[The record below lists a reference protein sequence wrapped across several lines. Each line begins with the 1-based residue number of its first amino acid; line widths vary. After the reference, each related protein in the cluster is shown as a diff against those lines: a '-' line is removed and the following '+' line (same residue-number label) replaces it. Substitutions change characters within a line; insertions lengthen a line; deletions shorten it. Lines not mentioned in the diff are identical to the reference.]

1 VKLFVTLGLTL
12 ILALAVP
19 VFAIVGGDY
28 DADNDY
34 SNVCAILSTVAP
46 GPEGGDTRQTFST
59 GTLIHPRVV
68 LTAGHTVELIRSLV
82 GNQNNKI
89 QLKDIVVDFTPDA
102 NDDDGTDYHIQKT
115 FLHSEFH
122 ERDAS
127 SIDVGLILLTEEVE
141 GITPVK
147 LPEAGYLD
155 DLDLDRGT
163 SDSKQPLIVVG
174 YGNTEVAPAD
184 GSLPKGE
191 RRIAYS
197 TFKSLRDKY
206 LMLSQNFELGEG
218 GISRGDS
225 GAPAFWDDNGTLIQ
239 VGVMVNGDH
248 ASASYGSG
256 VRTDLQTVLDF
267 VGGVAG
273 D

>member
-1 VKLFVTLGLTL
+1 VKLYVTLGLTL

-19 VFAIVGGDY
+19 VFAIVNGDY

-34 SNVCAILSTVAP
+34 PNVCAILSTVAP
-46 GPEGGDTRQTFST
+46 GPEGGDTRQAFST

-82 GNQNNKI
+82 SNQNNKI
-89 QLKDIVVDFTPDA
+89 ELEDIVVDFTPDA
-102 NDDDGTDYHIQKT
+102 NDGDGTDYHIQAT
-115 FLHSEFH
+115 FLHSGFH

-127 SIDVGLILLTEEVE
+127 SIDVGLILLTDEVE

-147 LPEAGYLD
+147 LPDAGYLD
-155 DLDLDRGT
+155 DLDPDRGT
-163 SDSKQPLIVVG
+163 SDSKPKLIIVG
-174 YGNTEVAPAD
+174 YGNTEVTPMD
-184 GSLPKGE
+184 GGLPKGE
-191 RRIAYS
+191 RRVAYA
-197 TFKSLRDKY
+197 TFKSLRENY

-239 VGVMVNGDH
+239 VGIMVNGDH
-248 ASASYGSG
+248 ASASYCSG
-256 VRTDLQTVLDF
+256 VRTDLQTVIEF
-267 VGGVAG
+267 IG
-273 D
+273 DVVDD